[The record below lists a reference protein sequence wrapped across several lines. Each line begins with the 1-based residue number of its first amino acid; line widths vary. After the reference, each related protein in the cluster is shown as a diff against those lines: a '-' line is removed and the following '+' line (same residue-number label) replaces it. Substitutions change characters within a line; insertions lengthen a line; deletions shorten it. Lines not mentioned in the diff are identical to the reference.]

1 MAKPAARVAGR
12 SGAKQRANGADGYTA
27 YALAADG
34 SRRALNAEA
43 IVVDTGAGRFR
54 IDLRAITPMMAG
66 RLHVRVE
73 GDDSLTLGPGDGNST
88 YLGVFRAREEDKT
101 S

>member
-1 MAKPAARVAGR
+1 M
-12 SGAKQRANGADGYTA
+12 GAKAYTA

-34 SRRALNAEA
+34 SRRAVKAEA

-54 IDLRAITPMMAG
+54 IDLNAITPMMAG
-66 RLHVRVE
+66 RLHVGVD
-73 GDDSLTLGPGDGNST
+73 GDGSLTLGPGDGNSA
-88 YLGVFRAREEDKT
+88 YLGVFRIHHDEDET